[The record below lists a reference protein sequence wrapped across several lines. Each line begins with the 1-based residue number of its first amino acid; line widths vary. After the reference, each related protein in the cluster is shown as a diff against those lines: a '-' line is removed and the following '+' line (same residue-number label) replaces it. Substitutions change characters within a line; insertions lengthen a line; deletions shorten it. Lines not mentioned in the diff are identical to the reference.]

1 VGVTDIFVPEDL
13 EFMGTTAAELRHF
26 SSRLVP
32 LMAHDR
38 AGFGGAVLTVGI
50 TTLCCLWCAIPS
62 RSLWEA
68 NPHRRRSVVDGR
80 DRHTRN
86 GRLHRHMASHAG
98 TCSRRFVDRGS
109 LPDDSGIGT
118 GAEPKFPTSPASP
131 FDMTSNL
138 RQTTPPVTYMSHRG
152 HGDHPPA
159 L

>member
-118 GAEPKFPTSPASP
+118 GAEPKVP
-131 FDMTSNL
+131 N
-138 RQTTPPVTYMSHRG
+138 VTCL
-152 HGDHPPA
+152 A
-159 L
+159 I